1 MPYDLKSIEDRAA
14 PPAEPAASPPGT
26 GPPPPLEAAWLKIVE
41 HPTLRE
47 ICSSGDGTGIF
58 PVHRNGNKNGRK
70 RVNGNGKTKKNGNG
84 RLHLPGR
91 SGNSE

>member
-1 MPYDLKSIEDRAA
+1 MPYDLKSIEGRAA
-14 PPAEPAASPPGT
+14 PAATPAAAVPGA

-58 PVHRNGNKNGRK
+58 PVHGNGNGRK
-70 RVNGNGKTKKNGNG
+70 RTNGHKKTNGHPEPTKNGNG
-84 RLHLPGR
+84 R
-91 SGNSE
+91 